1 MVRGI
6 RAGMKPATPMHGS
19 KRPKQAHSRPQRRR
33 RFHSHPKNTT
43 HTTTTRPHTD
53 LHETHNTNAQRP
65 TLTFETHNT
74 NAPLQPPKTGLSMP
88 AKATPVSTGPPHQPA
103 KAMPVSQASR
113 HHCHLELRTAQS
125 HLSLTGSGRHPHKG
139 RTLATKKMFHAR
151 FTLTAPSGHGHRRHH
166 RAHSHSPS
174 PPNTGEA
181 ANHGHGRSVRVGG
194 VRREEW
200 GHGR

>member
-1 MVRGI
+1 
-6 RAGMKPATPMHGS
+6 MHS
-19 KRPKQAHSRPQRRR
+19 SNRPKQAHSHPQRRRRFQLAHLTSSQRRR

-139 RTLATKKMFHAR
+139 RTLATKKMFHAC
-151 FTLTAPSGHGHRRHH
+151 FTRIVLIVPQPMGSASCLRAPSR
-166 RAHSHSPS
+166 
-174 PPNTGEA
+174 
-181 ANHGHGRSVRVGG
+181 
-194 VRREEW
+194 
-200 GHGR
+200 

>member
-19 KRPKQAHSRPQRRR
+19 KRPKQAHSRSQRRR
-33 RFHSHPKNTT
+33 RFHCQPQNTT
-43 HTTTTRPHTD
+43 GGTTTRPHTD

-125 HLSLTGSGRHPHKG
+125 HLSLTGSGRHPREG
-139 RTLATKKMFHAR
+139 RTLTTEPR
-151 FTLTAPSGHGHRRHH
+151 CFTRVSR
-166 RAHSHSPS
+166 S
-174 PPNTGEA
+174 PPPPGADT
-181 ANHGHGRSVRVGG
+181 ANHRVHGRSVRVGG

>member
-33 RFHSHPKNTT
+33 RFHSHPKNT
-43 HTTTTRPHTD
+43 
-53 LHETHNTNAQRP
+53 THNTNAQRP

-139 RTLATKKMFHAR
+139 RTLATKKMFHAC
-151 FTLTAPSGHGHRRHH
+151 FTRIVLIVPQPMGSASCLRAPSR
-166 RAHSHSPS
+166 
-174 PPNTGEA
+174 
-181 ANHGHGRSVRVGG
+181 
-194 VRREEW
+194 
-200 GHGR
+200 

>member
-125 HLSLTGSGRHPHKG
+125 HLSLTGSGRHPRKG
-139 RTLATKKMFHAR
+139 RTLATKKMFHAC
-151 FTLTAPSGHGHRRHH
+151 FTRIALIVPQPLGSASCLRAPSR
-166 RAHSHSPS
+166 
-174 PPNTGEA
+174 
-181 ANHGHGRSVRVGG
+181 
-194 VRREEW
+194 
-200 GHGR
+200 